1 MPDEWG
7 ARKLIEAAPINSVPT
22 RNHPPEVIPLPDD
35 LAPSVGGA
43 SEKPVSSQVLIPPH
57 PSSHR
62 PSPTP
67 LGASARPRVG
77 AHSTPLHPCGVS
89 SQAAFGAVML
99 ELARGDSLFAE
110 RLLTMAPDVTTTTSL
125 AGFVN
130 KRGVFTT
137 GELAPDF
144 IAMPQP

>member
-1 MPDEWG
+1 M
-7 ARKLIEAAPINSVPT
+7 LT
-22 RNHPPEVIPLPDD
+22 PPLSIP
-35 LAPSVGGA
+35 
-43 SEKPVSSQVLIPPH
+43 
-57 PSSHR
+57 
-62 PSPTP
+62 
-67 LGASARPRVG
+67 
-77 AHSTPLHPCGVS
+77 GVS